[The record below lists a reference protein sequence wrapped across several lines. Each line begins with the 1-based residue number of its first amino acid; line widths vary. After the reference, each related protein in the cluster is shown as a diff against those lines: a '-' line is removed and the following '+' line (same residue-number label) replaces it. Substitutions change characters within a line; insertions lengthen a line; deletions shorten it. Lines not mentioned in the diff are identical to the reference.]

1 MLRDHCFLKVCAPLA
16 LAAMLA
22 GSASAG
28 PPAGWM
34 SSGKAP
40 QDYEMG
46 VDKSVTYGGKPS
58 AYIRSGK
65 PTPSAFS
72 TLMQMFTAVQY
83 RGKRVRFSA
92 QVKSDAVTRWAG
104 LWLRVDSDARS
115 TAFDNMQDRPIS
127 GTTSWKHYEVVLDVA
142 DEATNVALGIL
153 LDGPGAVWMSDVKFE
168 TVDKTVATTSHS
180 SGTNKEPTNLDFT
193 K

>member
-1 MLRDHCFLKVCAPLA
+1 
-16 LAAMLA
+16 
-22 GSASAG
+22 
-28 PPAGWM
+28 
-34 SSGKAP
+34 
-40 QDYEMG
+40 MG

-58 AYIRSGK
+58 AYIRSAK

-92 QVKSDAVTRWAG
+92 QVKSDAVGKWAG
-104 LWLRVDSDARS
+104 LWMRVDGRDARP

-127 GTTSWKHYEVVLDVA
+127 GTTSWKYYEVVLDVD
-142 DEATNVALGIL
+142 DEAANVALGIL
-153 LDGPGAVWMSDVKFE
+153 LDGPGTVWISDLKFE
-168 TVDKTVATTSHS
+168 TVDKTVATTGLISRPND
-180 SGTNKEPTNLDFT
+180 GPTNLDFT

>member
-1 MLRDHCFLKVCAPLA
+1 MTCFLKVCAPLA

-58 AYIRSGK
+58 AYIRSAK

-72 TLMQMFTAVQY
+72 TLMQMFTAVPY
-83 RGKRVRFSA
+83 RGKRVSFSA
-92 QVKSDAVTRWAG
+92 EVKSDAVRNWAG
-104 LWLRVDSDARS
+104 LWLRVDGRDGRT
-115 TAFDNMQDRPIS
+115 TAFDNMHDRPIS
-127 GTTSWKHYEVVLDVA
+127 GTTSWEHYEVVLDVA

-153 LDGPGAVWMSDVKFE
+153 LDGPGTVWVSDIKFE
-168 TVDKTVATTSHS
+168 TVDKTVATTGQFSRPND
-180 SGTNKEPTNLDFT
+180 GPTNLDFM

>member
-1 MLRDHCFLKVCAPLA
+1 M

-22 GSASAG
+22 GSASAA

-34 SSGKAP
+34 SAGMAP

-58 AYIRSGK
+58 AYIRSAK
-65 PTPSAFS
+65 PTPSGFS

-83 RGKRVRFSA
+83 RGQRVRFSA
-92 QVKSDAVTRWAG
+92 QVKSDAVTHWAG
-104 LWLRVDSDARS
+104 LWLRVDGRDAHS

-153 LDGPGAVWMSDVKFE
+153 LDGPGTVWMSDIKFE
-168 TVDKTVATTSHS
+168 TVDKTVATTGQNSRPND
-180 SGTNKEPTNLDFT
+180 GPTNLDFT

>member
-22 GSASAG
+22 GSASAE
-28 PPAGWM
+28 PPAGWISAGM
-34 SSGKAP
+34 AP

-58 AYIRSGK
+58 AYIRSAK